1 VDESTSSRR
10 PSAVLARRLVQRTL
24 VVLGGAAAAT
34 ALAWWLSSTSAAA
47 DTATP
52 PTPQVPV
59 VSDASADPL
68 APVTDALT
76 TITDQLR
83 APLDESL
90 RDFEQAA
97 QDFGEQAQQQWN
109 QLPECSACDLDQL
122 DDLGGTPSDDGGRMD
137 APAPQQGVPGLV
149 LPVVLGPV
157 ADAGVDAD
165 ALAEDGA
172 VDRAYADGGPR
183 RGSPEPEAPMPGFP
197 TWPTPVA
204 PAAPATGQTG
214 QNNGGSMDGVL
225 FAALPWTERI
235 GGTAVA
241 RMLTATQATPF
252 GRPGAQPG
260 VSPD

>member
-1 VDESTSSRR
+1 MDESTSSRR
-10 PSAVLARRLVQRTL
+10 PSAVLARRLVQRAL

-47 DTATP
+47 ETAPPP
-52 PTPQVPV
+52 PTPQVPLIAEAV
-59 VSDASADPL
+59 

-76 TITDQLR
+76 AIADQL
-83 APLDESL
+83 PLDQSL
-90 RDFEQAA
+90 RDLGQAA
-97 QDFGEQAQQQWN
+97 EDFGEQAQQQWN
-109 QLPECSACDLDQL
+109 QLPECSACDLGQL
-122 DDLGGTPSDDGGRMD
+122 DELGRAPGDDGGRMD
-137 APAPQQGVPGLV
+137 VPADQQGVPGV
-149 LPVVLGPV
+149 VPPVVLGPV

-165 ALAEDGA
+165 ALTEGGA

-183 RGSPEPEAPMPGFP
+183 RGSPEPETPTQPGFP

-204 PAAPATGQTG
+204 PGAPATGQTG
-214 QNNGGSMDGVL
+214 QNNGGSTDGVL

-235 GGTAVA
+235 GGTAVV
-241 RMLTATQATPF
+241 RMLTATQASPF